1 MLIPILIR
9 YILQNHIFDPMAD
22 LKTEY
27 TVEFEG
33 DIIPVTVTEV
43 EQNGDITYFAEV
55 PGHHRFEIFLSEEDM
70 WVTNDEV
77 SLDEDLIFL
86 IGDKFESLQP

>member
-1 MLIPILIR
+1 
-9 YILQNHIFDPMAD
+9 MAD
-22 LKTEY
+22 LKTEF

-33 DIIPVTVTEV
+33 ENIPVVITEV
-43 EQNGDITYFAEV
+43 EQDEDTAYFAEI
-55 PGHHRFEIFLSEEDM
+55 PGHEKFEIFLSEEDM
-70 WVTNDEV
+70 WVSNDEV

>member
-1 MLIPILIR
+1 
-9 YILQNHIFDPMAD
+9 MAD
-22 LKTEY
+22 LKTEF

-33 DIIPVTVTEV
+33 ENIPVTVTEV
-43 EQNGDITYFAEV
+43 EQNDDITYFAEI
-55 PGHHRFEIFLSEEDM
+55 PGHERFEIFLSEEDM
-70 WVTNDEV
+70 WVTDDEV

>member
-1 MLIPILIR
+1 
-9 YILQNHIFDPMAD
+9 MAD
-22 LKTEY
+22 LKTAF

-33 DIIPVTVTEV
+33 ENIPVVVTEV
-43 EQNGDITYFAEV
+43 EENEDITYFAEI
-55 PGHHRFEIFLSEEDM
+55 PGHAKFEIFLSEEEM